1 MHHRADR
8 APAVEITLALRGEF
22 NEACD
27 FREEGVVAADA
38 DVFASHDLRAA
49 LADDDFADRDGST
62 IRALNAEV
70 FRIRIVQ
77 VFSCSGGF
85 CCCHKV

>member
-8 APAVEITLALRGEF
+8 AAAIEIALTLRGEF
-22 NEACD
+22 DETGD
-27 FREEGVVAADA
+27 LSEKGMVTADA
-38 DVFASHDLRAA
+38 DILSGHDLRAT
-49 LADDDFADRDGST
+49 LADDDFTNRDRRT
-62 IRALNAEV
+62 VRALYAEV
-70 FRIRIVQ
+70 FRIGIIQ